1 MEFIGDTKARRPVAM
16 VAVVRFCSKE
26 AQVSPNDPSTDD
38 QATRQADTPL
48 SKQAEGAAQNASD
61 APNAPDAPGEQAAGQ
76 ADSQPE
82 AASASKAK
90 TPVVQERVAREF
102 DGQRLDR
109 WFKEQRPGLSFGR
122 LSKLLRT
129 GQVRVDSKRAKA
141 DTRLSAGQIIRIP
154 PLELDTLASPATAK
168 SGLRTGLSEADR
180 LLLEQALVY
189 EDDDIVALNK
199 PPGLAVQGGSGT
211 ARHLDG
217 LVSAWRKSG
226 RLRLVHRLDKDTS
239 GLILLAKSVGAAN
252 RLTQAFKTGGIEK
265 TYWAI
270 VVGRPPY
277 ASGEIKAPISKM
289 AGTNRAGG
297 AGSGGERMVVNDQG
311 QFALTHYQV
320 VDKAGHRAAWLA
332 LSPRTGRTHQLR
344 VHCEHMGTPIL
355 GDGKY
360 GGQNAF
366 LDGLDLSRKLHL
378 HARQL
383 LVPHPE
389 LGELRL
395 TADLPPHMATTF
407 GTLGFSLNVAR
418 DLDEDAPWR

>member
-1 MEFIGDTKARRPVAM
+1 MSKT
-16 VAVVRFCSKE
+16 AV
-26 AQVSPNDPSTDD
+26 T
-38 QATRQADTPL
+38 
-48 SKQAEGAAQNASD
+48 
-61 APNAPDAPGEQAAGQ
+61 
-76 ADSQPE
+76 
-82 AASASKAK
+82 
-90 TPVVQERVAREF
+90 QETVAREF

-109 WFKEQRPGLSFGR
+109 WFKQHRPGLSFGR

-129 GQVRVDSKRAKA
+129 GQIRVDSKRAKP
-141 DTRLSAGQIIRIP
+141 DTRLAAGQVIRIP
-154 PLELDTLASPATAK
+154 PLDAEALVAPAGSAA
-168 SGLRTGLSEADR
+168 GARPALSEADR
-180 LLLEQALVY
+180 DMLDDALVY
-189 EDDDIVALNK
+189 EDDDLVALNK

-211 ARHLDG
+211 SRHLDG
-217 LVSAWRKSG
+217 LVAGWRKQG

-252 RLTQAFKTGGIEK
+252 RLTQAFKAGEIEK

-277 ASGEIKAPISKM
+277 MSGEIKAPIAKM
-289 AGTNRAGG
+289 PGGRPGG
-297 AGSGGERMVVNDQG
+297 ASTGAEKMMVSDGG

-320 VDKAGHRAAWLA
+320 LDRAGKRAAWLA

-344 VHCEHMGTPIL
+344 VHCQHMGTPIL

-360 GGQNAF
+360 GAQEAF

-395 TADLPPHMATTF
+395 TADLPAHMAATF
-407 GTLGFSLNVAR
+407 ETLGFSLSEAR
-418 DLDEDAPWR
+418 DLDEEAPWR

>member
-1 MEFIGDTKARRPVAM
+1 
-16 VAVVRFCSKE
+16 
-26 AQVSPNDPSTDD
+26 VSPNDPNSELPEARPDAVD
-38 QATRQADTPL
+38 
-48 SKQAEGAAQNASD
+48 EAAQSA
-61 APNAPDAPGEQAAGQ
+61 EQQAAK
-76 ADSQPE
+76 P
-82 AASASKAK
+82 K
-90 TPVVQERVAREF
+90 TAVTQVRVAREF

-109 WFKEQRPGLSFGR
+109 WFKQQRPGLSFGR

-129 GQVRVDSKRAKA
+129 GQIRVDSKRAKP
-141 DTRLSAGQIIRIP
+141 DTRLSAGQMIRIP
-154 PLELDTLASPATAK
+154 PLELDTLASPSVISAA
-168 SGLRTGLSEADR
+168 SGRSGLSEAGR
-180 LLLEQALVY
+180 ALLEQALVY
-189 EDDDIVALNK
+189 EDDDMVALNK

-217 LVSAWRKSG
+217 MVAGWRKGG

-239 GLILLAKSVGAAN
+239 GLILLAKSVGAAS

-265 TYWAI
+265 TYWAV
-270 VVGRPPY
+270 VVGRPPFG
-277 ASGEIKAPISKM
+277 SGEIKAPIAKM

-297 AGSGGERMVVNDQG
+297 AGSGAERMVVSDQG

-320 VDKAGHRAAWLA
+320 LDRAGHRAAWLA

-360 GGQNAF
+360 GGQAAF

-389 LGELRL
+389 LGTLRL
-395 TADLPPHMATTF
+395 TADLPSHMVATF
-407 GTLGFSLNVAR
+407 DTLGFSLSQAR

>member
-1 MEFIGDTKARRPVAM
+1 MSKT
-16 VAVVRFCSKE
+16 AV
-26 AQVSPNDPSTDD
+26 T
-38 QATRQADTPL
+38 
-48 SKQAEGAAQNASD
+48 
-61 APNAPDAPGEQAAGQ
+61 
-76 ADSQPE
+76 
-82 AASASKAK
+82 
-90 TPVVQERVAREF
+90 QETVAREF

-109 WFKEQRPGLSFGR
+109 WFKQHRPGLSFGR

-129 GQVRVDSKRAKA
+129 GQIRVDSKRAKP

-154 PLELDTLASPATAK
+154 PLDIEALAAPAGSTTAARP
-168 SGLRTGLSEADR
+168 SLSEADR
-180 LLLEQALVY
+180 SLLDDALIY
-189 EDDDIVALNK
+189 EDDDLVALNK

-211 ARHLDG
+211 SRHLDG
-217 LVSAWRKSG
+217 MVAAWRKQG

-252 RLTQAFKTGGIEK
+252 RLTQAFKTGQIEK

-270 VVGRPPY
+270 VVGRPPFL
-277 ASGEIKAPISKM
+277 SGEIKAPIAKM
-289 AGTNRAGG
+289 PGGGTG
-297 AGSGGERMVVNDQG
+297 AEKMMVSDQG

-320 VDKAGHRAAWLA
+320 VDRAGHRAAWLA

-344 VHCEHMGTPIL
+344 VHCLHMETPIL

-360 GGQNAF
+360 GGQQAF

-383 LVPHPE
+383 VVPHPE

-395 TADLPPHMATTF
+395 TADLPPHMVTTF
-407 GTLGFSLNVAR
+407 ETLGFSLGQAR